1 MGRTLLRLPAKGK
14 IRACE
19 APPQPAA
26 SRAMRRAVLTAI
38 LLLLAL
44 AGPAAA
50 QDQVVPSGTYRGQV
64 TSGGVLAPAVLTFLP
79 ERRGGCYHVIDST
92 AGPYDGQLSDGEAL
106 GGGLYRFTW
115 SDKFGIGTVTF
126 AFKDGGAGFSGKWY
140 FADRFAGVWMAKR
153 SDGEGMECKPV
164 PVASLD

>member
-1 MGRTLLRLPAKGK
+1 
-14 IRACE
+14 
-19 APPQPAA
+19 
-26 SRAMRRAVLTAI
+26 MRRIVFLI
-38 LLLLAL
+38 VLLLGFA
-44 AGPAAA
+44 APASAE
-50 QDQVVPSGTYRGQV
+50 DQAPSGTYRGQV
-64 TSGGVLAPAVLTFLP
+64 TSGGVLAPSMLTFLP

-106 GGGLYRFTW
+106 GDGLYRFTW

-140 FADRFAGVWMAKR
+140 FADRFAGVWLAKR
-153 SDGEGMECKPV
+153 AEGEDLPCKQI